1 MKRLE
6 IIKVKGDNVCVII
19 IFILSH
25 SDHPNPAEF
34 ACSFQ
39 NCKIHHTLYD
49 PQEITNAERGCPC
62 HVKTVSCTTFP
73 R

>member
-1 MKRLE
+1 MKRSE

-19 IFILSH
+19 IFVLSH

-39 NCKIHHTLYD
+39 NCKISLHHMIHKKLLM
-49 PQEITNAERGCPC
+49 QKEGA
-62 HVKTVSCTTFP
+62 HVM
-73 R
+73 